1 MALRMSNATTDFLI
15 AYMSNTTRVDWT
27 RVSVMVDAEDI
38 INEQRRAKKR
48 KPVRD
53 ILKQRRK
60 FGEYFTL
67 VREMR
72 LGDGQHFFQYFR
84 MSVQRLS
91 RARRTIE
98 NTFGILDN
106 RWRIL
111 RQDIRAS
118 ARTLDMIVW
127 ATVLL
132 HNYLR
137 TLDEEDHSCFKYSS
151 DNDVDR
157 VGPNGELIPG
167 IWRAELP
174 GNLGILTEV
183 SGGPRIYTGYAK
195 SVRDAFK
202 ATFHSPEGCVPWQ
215 KKVLSADL

>member
-1 MALRMSNATTDFLI
+1 
-15 AYMSNTTRVDWT
+15 
-27 RVSVMVDAEDI
+27 MVDIGECGSRGDAG
-38 INEQRRAKKR
+38 
-48 KPVRD
+48 
-53 ILKQRRK
+53 L
-60 FGEYFTL
+60 FGECHIGQML
-67 VREMR
+67 E
-72 LGDGQHFFQYFR
+72 DGQLGIPPDSEVPGAPMKLPYLFVGDEAFPLVKNLMRPYPGSGLDAER
-84 MSVQRLS
+84 RVLNYRLS

-98 NTFGILDN
+98 NTFGILAN
-106 RWRIL
+106 RWKIL

-118 ARTLDMIVW
+118 ARTIDMIVW
-127 ATVLL
+127 ATALL

-137 TLDEEDHSCFKYSS
+137 TLDEEDHSCFKYCS

-183 SGGPRIYTGYAK
+183 SGGSRIYTGYAK
-195 SVRDAFK
+195 SVLDAFK